1 MSLRKGKTEGH
12 SSCLFRRLSLKEKTR
27 SILCLWRLRFEGQS
41 FVEGF
46 HQTISHFTK
55 APASGLVFS
64 VEDQGT
70 IAENRGRKLSQ
81 WLA

>member
-12 SSCLFRRLSLKEKTR
+12 SSCLFRRLSLKEKN
-27 SILCLWRLRFEGQS
+27 LCLWRLRFEGQP
-41 FVEGF
+41 FVERF
-46 HQTISHFTK
+46 HQTVGHGTK

-70 IAENRGRKLSQ
+70 ISENRGRKLSQ